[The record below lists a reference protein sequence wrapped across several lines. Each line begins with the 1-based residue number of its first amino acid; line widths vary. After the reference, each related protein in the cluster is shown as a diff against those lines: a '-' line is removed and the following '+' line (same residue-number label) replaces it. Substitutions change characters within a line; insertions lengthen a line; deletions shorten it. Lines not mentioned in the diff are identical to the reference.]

1 VDQGTEPT
9 FQPRAV
15 ARAVAAIIAL
25 LATGLAGF
33 LVANQVALVSP
44 TRTAPFPIPAASAP
58 TPSPPLLTDLGR
70 NDLASVVTV
79 EAELE
84 SGTAESLGTGWV
96 FDNLGDVVTNAH
108 VVNGD
113 NTLRVTDRAGNT
125 YVARLVQSS
134 ESSDLALLR
143 VTGTLDGSPLPV
155 DARSLSA
162 VPIPV
167 ITLASSRA
175 TGHTDMTP
183 ETLIGLDDNVPLQ
196 GTGIEAGRAL
206 PQEYDDMLH
215 LQGTRIYEG
224 NSGGP
229 VLDASGRVV
238 GIVTLASPSSADA
251 YAIPISRVLSTLR
264 QWVAAG

>member
-1 VDQGTEPT
+1 M
-9 FQPRAV
+9 
-15 ARAVAAIIAL
+15 AAIIAL
-25 LATGLAGF
+25 LAAGLAGF
-33 LVANQVALVSP
+33 VVANQVTQVSP
-44 TRTAPFPIPAASAP
+44 AKTVPIALPTASGP

-84 SGTAESLGTGWV
+84 SGAAESLGTGWV

-113 NTLRVTDRAGNT
+113 DTVRVTDRAGNT

-134 ESSDLALLR
+134 QTSDLALLR
-143 VTGTLDGSPLPV
+143 VTGALDGAPLPI
-155 DARSLSA
+155 DARGLSA
-162 VPIPV
+162 VPVPV

-175 TGHTDMTP
+175 TGHSDMTS

-196 GTGIEAGRAL
+196 GTGIEAGQAL

-215 LQGTRIYEG
+215 LQGARIYEG

-229 VLDASGRVV
+229 VIDASGRVV
-238 GIVTLASPSSADA
+238 GIVTLASPSSADL

-264 QWVAAG
+264 QWVAVG

>member
-1 VDQGTEPT
+1 M
-9 FQPRAV
+9 
-15 ARAVAAIIAL
+15 AAIIAL
-25 LATGLAGF
+25 LAAGLAGF
-33 LVANQVALVSP
+33 VVANQFAQVSP
-44 TRTAPFPIPAASAP
+44 AKTVPIALPAASGP
-58 TPSPPLLTDLGR
+58 TSSPPLLTDLGR

-84 SGTAESLGTGWV
+84 SGAAESLGTGWV

-113 NTLRVTDRAGNT
+113 DTVRVTDRAGNT

-134 ESSDLALLR
+134 QTSDLALLR
-143 VTGTLDGSPLPV
+143 VTGALDGAPLPI

-162 VPIPV
+162 VPVPV

-175 TGHTDMTP
+175 TGHSDMTS
-183 ETLIGLDDNVPLQ
+183 EMLIGLNDNVPLQ
-196 GTGIEAGRAL
+196 GTGIEAGQAL

-215 LQGTRIYEG
+215 LQGARIYEG

-229 VLDASGRVV
+229 VIDASGRVV
-238 GIVTLASPSSADA
+238 GIVTLASPSSADS

-264 QWVAAG
+264 QWVAVG

>member
-1 VDQGTEPT
+1 M
-9 FQPRAV
+9 
-15 ARAVAAIIAL
+15 AAIIAL
-25 LATGLAGF
+25 LAAVLAGF
-33 LVANQVALVSP
+33 VVANQFALVSP
-44 TRTAPFPIPAASAP
+44 AKTVPIVLPSASGP
-58 TPSPPLLTDLGR
+58 TPSPQLLTDLGR

-84 SGTAESLGTGWV
+84 SGAAESLGTGWV

-113 NTLRVTDRAGNT
+113 DTVRVTDRAGNT

-134 ESSDLALLR
+134 QTSDLALLR
-143 VTGTLDGSPLPV
+143 VTGALDGAPLPI

-162 VPIPV
+162 VPVPV

-175 TGHTDMTP
+175 TGHSDMTS
-183 ETLIGLDDNVPLQ
+183 EMLIGLNDNVPLQ
-196 GTGIEAGRAL
+196 GTGIEAGQAL

-215 LQGTRIYEG
+215 LQGARIYEG

-229 VLDASGRVV
+229 VIDASGRVV
-238 GIVTLASPSSADA
+238 GIVTLASPSSADS

-264 QWVAAG
+264 QWVAIG